1 MSFIYDE
8 RIARKF
14 GWFRSF
20 KEPYSINDVTI
31 FKGWWRGGGGKGF
44 CDKYNIN
51 FTLYYQFELG
61 DPPLT

>member
-1 MSFIYDE
+1 MTSIFLRGDE
-8 RIARKF
+8 
-14 GWFRSF
+14 
-20 KEPYSINDVTI
+20 
-31 FKGWWRGGGGKGF
+31 GGGKGF